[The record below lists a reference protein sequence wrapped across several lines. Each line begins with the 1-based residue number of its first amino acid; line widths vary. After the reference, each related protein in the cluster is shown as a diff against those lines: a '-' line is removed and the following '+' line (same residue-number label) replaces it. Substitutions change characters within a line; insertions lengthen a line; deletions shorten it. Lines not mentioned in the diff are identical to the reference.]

1 MTSTELKHQARLQEW
16 SAAVKDCR
24 SSGISVRQW
33 CRERGI
39 TTTTYYRW
47 ERELLAAANTT
58 PALPT
63 AVFAE
68 LPRPKQVEAYLT
80 LPDAI
85 FGSGEFYI
93 LRAKGDSMV
102 DAGIEEN
109 DLIGQTIAMS
119 FIVRAASI
127 FGADFS
133 V

>member
-1 MTSTELKHQARLQEW
+1 MVVWNVSKRSTPLLRQGVYRMTSIELKHQARLQEW

-68 LPRPKQVEAYLT
+68 LPRPKQVSRNVSECSAT
-80 LPDAI
+80 LHI
-85 FGSGEFYI
+85 GSGSIMFHQELSAELLKAI
-93 LRAKGDSMV
+93 VEALRSC
-102 DAGIEEN
+102 
-109 DLIGQTIAMS
+109 
-119 FIVRAASI
+119 
-127 FGADFS
+127 
-133 V
+133 